1 LYYHITN
8 SFFLHISDDQNPVDL
23 ITSLLQDGEFQVLL
37 KEFVK
42 TRTTKSAPSAPVP
55 TQSLSRKSLDKHSS
69 TVPVTYDEYRE
80 TEETEE
86 TEERT
91 ESEPSSYDSDKYSRY
106 LYTFDLPD
114 DLKEALRVSN
124 FIWAHYIIQTI

>member
-1 LYYHITN
+1 MHI
-8 SFFLHISDDQNPVDL
+8 FDDQISVDL
-23 ITSLLQDGEFQVLL
+23 ITSLLQDVKFQALL

-42 TRTTKSAPSAPVP
+42 IRTTKSASSASVP
-55 TQSLSRKSLDKHSS
+55 THSILKKSLDKHSS
-69 TVPVTYDEYRE
+69 IIPVMYDKYCEI
-80 TEETEE
+80 EE

-91 ESEPSSYDSDKYSRY
+91 KSEPSSYDSNRYRRY

-124 FIWAHYIIQTI
+124 FIWVHYIIQTI

>member
-1 LYYHITN
+1 MYYRITN

-42 TRTTKSAPSAPVP
+42 IRMTKSAPSAPVP
-55 TQSLSRKSLDKHSS
+55 TQSFSRKSLDKHSS
-69 TVPVTYDEYRE
+69 TVPVTYDKYH
-80 TEETEE
+80 ETEE

-91 ESEPSSYDSDKYSRY
+91 ESEPSSYDPDKYSRY

>member
-1 LYYHITN
+1 MYYHITN

-42 TRTTKSAPSAPVP
+42 TRTTKSAPSAPIP

-69 TVPVTYDEYRE
+69 TIPITYNKYHE
-80 TEETEE
+80 TKE

-91 ESEPSSYDSDKYSRY
+91 KSELSSYDSNRYRRY

-124 FIWAHYIIQTI
+124 FI